1 MTDRTR
7 STERLLEVLALFLR
21 LGLTSFGGPAAHVAL
36 MQRECVERRQW
47 IGRDAFLDMLA
58 VSSLVPGPT
67 STELAMHIGRHRAGW
82 LGLVLA
88 GLGFITPAAL
98 AVGLL
103 AAVYV
108 STGDLPLMQGVMA
121 AVTPVAVLLV
131 VQAIV
136 PLGQAA
142 LRSPALTVIAVAAG
156 AAVLAGA
163 PELLVLVAAGVAG
176 LVKAPSV
183 LTLGMFGLA
192 AVTLGTVTLGAAG
205 TMPRAPLDDVV
216 TYFLGVG
223 AVLFGSGYVL
233 FPVLEG
239 DLVGRLGWLT
249 QRELLDAIAAGQA
262 TPGPVFTTA
271 TFIGYLLGGPS
282 MAVAATVAMFAPA
295 FVFSAVSSVALDR
308 LKTSRAARAFLDG
321 VNAAAVA
328 MIAVVVVSLGRSA
341 FTGVMPVLIGLSA
354 AVALFAARMNPML
367 VMLAAA
373 VAGAAYGVLEPGGR

>member
-1 MTDRTR
+1 VADRSL
-7 STERLLEVLALFLR
+7 STERLLEVVALFLR

-47 IGRDAFLDMLA
+47 IARDAFLDMLA

-82 LGLVLA
+82 PGLVLA
-88 GLGFITPAAL
+88 GLAFIAPAAL

-108 STGDLPLMQGVMA
+108 RTGDLSLTQGIMA

-131 VQAIV
+131 AQAMI
-136 PLGQAA
+136 PLGRAA
-142 LRSPALTVIAVAAG
+142 LRSPALTVIAAAAG
-156 AAVLAGA
+156 AAVVAGA
-163 PELLVLVAAGVAG
+163 PELLVLLAAGVAG
-176 LVKAPSV
+176 LAQTPSV
-183 LTLGMFGLA
+183 LTFA
-192 AVTLGTVTLGAAG
+192 AFSFVSVTLGAAG
-205 TMPRAPLDDVV
+205 TATRAPLGDVV

-249 QRELLDAIAAGQA
+249 ERELLDAIAAGQA

-308 LKTSRAARAFLDG
+308 LKASRAARAFLDG

-328 MIAVVVVSLGRSA
+328 MIAVVVVALGRSA
-341 FTGVMPVLIGLSA
+341 FTGVMPVLIGLAA
-354 AVALFAARMNPML
+354 AVALFAARVNPML

-373 VAGAAYGVLEPGGR
+373 LAGAAYGLIDPAGG

>member
-1 MTDRTR
+1 VTDRP
-7 STERLLEVLALFLR
+7 SSLERLREVVALFLR

-47 IGRDAFLDMLA
+47 IDRDAFLDMLA

-82 LGLVLA
+82 PGLVAA
-88 GLGFITPAAL
+88 GVAFIAPAAL

-108 STGDLPLMQGVMA
+108 RTGDVPLTRRVMA

-131 VQAIV
+131 AQAVV

-142 LRSPALTVIAVAAG
+142 IRSPALTVIAVAAG

-163 PELLVLVAAGVAG
+163 HELLVLLAAGVAS
-176 LVKAPSV
+176 LLKARML
-183 LTLGMFGLA
+183 LTAGMLSCVS
-192 AVTLGTVTLGAAG
+192 VTLAAAG
-205 TMPRAPLDDVV
+205 TPRAPVGDVI

-223 AVLFGSGYVL
+223 SVLFGSGYVL

-239 DLVGRLGWLT
+239 DLVARLGWLT

-282 MAVAATVAMFAPA
+282 VAVAATVAMFAPA
-295 FVFSAVSSVALDR
+295 FVFSAVSSVVLDR
-308 LKTSRAARAFLDG
+308 LKASRAARAFLDG

-328 MIAVVVVSLGRSA
+328 MIAVVVASLARTA
-341 FTGVMPVLIGLSA
+341 VTGVMPLLIGLSA
-354 AVALFAARMNPML
+354 AVALFVARMNPML

-373 VAGAAYGVLEPGGR
+373 VAGAASGLFDR